1 MVGEV
6 KPKPAVLCAGPL
18 RKRRLV
24 MAFQWI
30 GERVSAKFQGGDAAF
45 PSDPRRWTVAAVECN
60 RVYRFESAHEW
71 KSVEAEGGDGF

>member
-18 RKRRLV
+18 RKHGLV
-24 MAFQWI
+24 MACQWI

-45 PSDPRRWTVAAVECN
+45 PFDPRRRTVAAVECK
-60 RVYRFESAHEW
+60 RVYRFESDHE
-71 KSVEAEGGDGF
+71 